1 MQPARLQFVVRID
14 IKHCV
19 WRWDIGEKQAGSLEW
34 PWVFGH
40 ACPPV
45 CISPTLTFSAWSER
59 ASWKPTKRWLVT
71 IHGWER
77 NCCFQ
82 QECDRAIYSH
92 AWCGSQL
99 KMPNH
104 MEQAGLAGSRCS
116 VTPALHANCASC
128 ALASWTD
135 ALLTLSLSVSDDY
148 RACTGNF
155 GTMAHILFWGCKEL
169 NQEFRIGR

>member
-19 WRWDIGEKQAGSLEW
+19 WRWDIGEKQAGSLQW

-99 KMPNH
+99 KMLNH
-104 MEQAGLAGSRCS
+104 GAGRAGRQQVFCYTCPSCQLRLLCLGVLDRC
-116 VTPALHANCASC
+116 T
-128 ALASWTD
+128 
-135 ALLTLSLSVSDDY
+135 SDSI
-148 RACTGNF
+148 AF
-155 GTMAHILFWGCKEL
+155 S
-169 NQEFRIGR
+169 FRGLP